1 MAHTGNTCG
10 AVTGGLMVIGM
21 KYGRTRLDDL
31 AAKDKTYETAN
42 AFIAEFLRRNHSL
55 NCTDLIGHNLSDP
68 NALARERKLF
78 HTKCAKFVRDAGE
91 IL

>member
-1 MAHTGNTCG
+1 
-10 AVTGGLMVIGM
+10 MVIGM

-31 AAKDKTYETAN
+31 AAKEKTYEVTN
-42 AFIAEFLRRNHSL
+42 AFMTEFLRRNHSL

-68 NALARERKLF
+68 NALTLAREKKLF

-91 IL
+91 ILEKVL